1 MSKVGQNTVFKSGSV
16 STPATADQDLS
27 EKCTNV
33 APTFNVSL
41 HDVTPYGESWRKFIA
56 GLKDGTCAVN
66 MFADSD
72 LDVLMFGLLGKLT
85 AFQLN
90 PYGDVG
96 GETLMTFSAFIQSW
110 ALADPVDGAVTKTVN
125 LQISGEVSLAKK

>member
-1 MSKVGQNTVFKSGSV
+1 MSNVGQNTEFHIDNASGV
-16 STPATADQDLS
+16 LTDLS
-27 EKCTNV
+27 EYCTSV

-66 MFADSD
+66 LFAEATTD
-72 LDVLMFGLLGKLT
+72 LHMFGIMGV
-85 AFQLN
+85 QVSVRID
-90 PYGDVG
+90 PYGVAT
-96 GETLMTFSAFIQSW
+96 GETRISFEAFLQSW

-125 LQISGEVSLAKK
+125 LQITGAATVAAQS